1 MICAMF
7 DSFSSVTIFIYR
19 FRTTNRACLIL
30 RYKIGI
36 DMNYT
41 IMNARFKSIEIKIIL
56 FKKTEKYDKIS
67 PSFNIFFL
75 AIKLYQRIF
84 FYLILKLS
92 KIIVIVTRNFDSLC
106 FHKNFLQCFCF
117 TTFYFV

>member
-1 MICAMF
+1 MF

-67 PSFNIFFL
+67 PSFNIFF
-75 AIKLYQRIF
+75 
-84 FYLILKLS
+84 S
-92 KIIVIVTRNFDSLC
+92 GD
-106 FHKNFLQCFCF
+106 
-117 TTFYFV
+117 